1 MKSAIKKNAFFFDLD
16 LGFSSCPG
24 IALFVELALFTVELD
39 EISKS
44 KNNTKEDIFSQSYEQ
59 RG

>member
-1 MKSAIKKNAFFFDLD
+1 MRFFFDLD